1 MACCWYWQPAR
12 ECISQTNVQTLNA
25 RKHSKSRLQS
35 RSQFATKFNV
45 LQKFDNCAK
54 KKIKTRIALNP
65 SLKTFPLH
73 KSVWSHDFSFIRCSP
88 LNFIPKLLLSLPGI
102 AAVGCFYIDV
112 AAPSSWTLPRPVA
125 KILQYLAP
133 AISPPPPLLSFCNNT
148 PFTPACHL
156 KSTRSWGKI
165 SDIISGNLINRPI

>member
-1 MACCWYWQPAR
+1 MFKRSTQENIQNHVRPNLQQ
-12 ECISQTNVQTLNA
+12 ISVFSRKSIIVLN
-25 RKHSKSRLQS
+25 
-35 RSQFATKFNV
+35 
-45 LQKFDNCAK
+45 
-54 KKIKTRIALNP
+54 KIKIPFALNS
-65 SLKTFPLH
+65 SLKTFLLH
-73 KSVWSHDFSFIRCSP
+73 QKCLITGFSFIRCPP

-112 AAPSSWTLPRPVA
+112 AAPSSWTLRRPVA

-148 PFTPACHL
+148 PFTLACHL
-156 KSTRSWGKI
+156 KSTGSWGKI

>member
-1 MACCWYWQPAR
+1 MFKRSTQENIQNHVRPNLQQ
-12 ECISQTNVQTLNA
+12 ISMFC
-25 RKHSKSRLQS
+25 RKSII
-35 RSQFATKFNV
+35 V
-45 LQKFDNCAK
+45 LS
-54 KKIKTRIALNP
+54 KIKTPFALNP
-65 SLKTFPLH
+65 SVKH
-73 KSVWSHDFSFIRCSP
+73 SISIKSVWSHDLVSSGVHLP

-112 AAPSSWTLPRPVA
+112 AAPSSWTLRRPVA

-156 KSTRSWGKI
+156 KSTSSWGKI
-165 SDIISGNLINRPI
+165 SDIISGNLINKSI